1 MNETD
6 MLNKKAEIITS
17 KIIDILRSE
26 FDKIT
31 VREIIWHS
39 NIHGEILKAVVKQW
53 QIKDAEQNK
62 DIIIEKLKE
71 MKL

>member
-6 MLNKKAEIITS
+6 MLNKKAKIIAS
-17 KIIDILRSE
+17 KINDILRSE
-26 FDKIT
+26 FDSIT
-31 VREIIWHS
+31 VREIMWNS
-39 NIHGEILKAVVKQW
+39 NIYHEICKAVIKEW

-62 DIIIEKLKE
+62 DIIIEMLKE